1 MSKLPTVSSHV
12 QDVRSRIETIE
23 RSYQFFLGYAAK
35 GLTTDQGAKAG
46 PELRNVLTDI
56 EAALTGLPEVVRAA
70 AGDDE
75 PADAW
80 DDMAD
85 VVRGDARAALAAVRL
100 VAAREAISSE
110 LIDNLNANIHLRAV
124 LTDLFLVDELVG

>member
-1 MSKLPTVSSHV
+1 MSSPVE
-12 QDVRSRIETIE
+12 DVRSRIDAIE

-46 PELRNVLTDI
+46 PQLRQVLGEI

-80 DDMAD
+80 DDMAE
-85 VVRGDARAALAAVRL
+85 VVRTDARAALASVRL

-110 LIDNLNANIHLRAV
+110 LIDDLNASIHLRAV

>member
-1 MSKLPTVSSHV
+1 MSSPVE
-12 QDVRSRIETIE
+12 DVRSRIEAIE

-46 PELRNVLTDI
+46 PQLRQVLGEI

-80 DDMAD
+80 DDMAE
-85 VVRGDARAALAAVRL
+85 VVRTDARAALASVRL

-110 LIDNLNANIHLRAV
+110 LIDDLNASIHLRAV

>member
-1 MSKLPTVSSHV
+1 VSSPV
-12 QDVRSRIETIE
+12 EDVRSRIDAIE

-46 PELRNVLTDI
+46 PQLRQVLGEI

-80 DDMAD
+80 DDMAE
-85 VVRGDARAALAAVRL
+85 VVRTDARAALASVRL

-110 LIDNLNANIHLRAV
+110 LIDDLNASIHLRAV

>member
-1 MSKLPTVSSHV
+1 MSKLPTVSTHV

-56 EAALTGLPEVVRAA
+56 EAALTGLPY
-70 AGDDE
+70 DSKLI
-75 PADAW
+75 
-80 DDMAD
+80 
-85 VVRGDARAALAAVRL
+85 RGSTTA
-100 VAAREAISSE
+100 
-110 LIDNLNANIHLRAV
+110 
-124 LTDLFLVDELVG
+124 

>member
-1 MSKLPTVSSHV
+1 MSSPVE
-12 QDVRSRIETIE
+12 DVRARIDVIE

-35 GLTTDQGAKAG
+35 GLTTDEGAKAG
-46 PELRNVLTDI
+46 PELRQVLDGI
-56 EAALTGLPEVVRAA
+56 EGALTGLAEVVRAA

-80 DDMAD
+80 DDMVE
-85 VVRGDARAALAAVRL
+85 VVRADARAARAAVRL
-100 VAAREAISSE
+100 VAARGAISSE
-110 LIDNLNANIHLRAV
+110 LIDDLNASIHLRAV